1 MTVTRVCVLGSLNMD
16 IIVRTERLPMAGET
30 VLGRGYSATPGGKG
44 ANQAL
49 AAARLG
55 AEARLIGS
63 VGDDPH
69 GAKLKSVLAAEGVD
83 LEFVR
88 TQPPSPEGLPTGLG
102 LITVAEGASGENT
115 IVVAAGANAAIKP
128 EDVRAADAAITRSD
142 CLLLQLEVPMQAV
155 TEAARIAATAP
166 GGRRP
171 VILNAS
177 PARQLPLELLKLVD
191 VIIVNRAEAQV
202 LTGMDQHTDPAR
214 LAFRVAE
221 FGPPTVV
228 LTLGAQGS
236 VLCHRGRPK
245 RIPTIRVDAIDTVG
259 AGDAFA
265 GALAAGWARVHAAAV
280 AKSPDE
286 YTLLDAALVRASVA
300 GALATTR
307 RGAIPSMPTA
317 AEIEARMGDLAT
329 TAG

>member
-1 MTVTRVCVLGSLNMD
+1 MAAPRVCVLGSLNMD
-16 IIVRTERLPMAGET
+16 ITVRTERLPMPGET
-30 VLGRGYSATPGGKG
+30 VVGRGYTATPGGKG

-55 AEARLIGS
+55 AVVRLIGA
-63 VGDDPH
+63 VGDDAH
-69 GAKLKSVLAAEGVD
+69 GARLRNVLEADGVD
-83 LEFVR
+83 LTFVR
-88 TQPPSPEGLPTGLG
+88 TLPAPPEGQPTGLG
-102 LITVAEGASGENT
+102 LITVAEGAAGENT
-115 IVVAAGANAAIKP
+115 IVVAAGANAAVRP
-128 EDVRAADAAITRSD
+128 EDVRAAADAITDAD
-142 CLLLQLEVPMQAV
+142 CLLTQLELPMPAV
-155 TEAARIAATAP
+155 LEAARIAASAP

-177 PARQLPLELLKLVD
+177 PARPLPLELLKLVD

-202 LTGMDQHTDPAR
+202 LTAMDPHTDPAR
-214 LAFRVAE
+214 LALRVAE

-245 RIPTIRVDAIDTVG
+245 RVPTIRVQPVDTVG

-265 GALAAGWARVHAAAV
+265 GALAAGWPPVHAAAL
-280 AKSPDE
+280 ARSPDE
-286 YTLLDAALVRASVA
+286 FRLLDAALLRASVA

-307 RGAIPSMPTA
+307 RGAIPAMPTA
-317 AEIEARMGDLAT
+317 SEIEARLGEA
-329 TAG
+329 AAAAS